1 MRLWN
6 HSDSIS
12 NSVVKRSTG
21 EDTLGVAPCENSSM
35 PGKYLTKHLSDTLER
50 CFVVFGSSFLLISP
64 I

>member
-1 MRLWN
+1 
-6 HSDSIS
+6 
-12 NSVVKRSTG
+12 
-21 EDTLGVAPCENSSM
+21 M